1 MIKKILVL
9 LALTFS
15 ALASAQQRSYVI
27 EVSYNDEFFIIN
39 GEKFKARTYCFS
51 MNEGDRVIFLSGSP
65 RGACSSA
72 EVLNLR
78 TQRTCRL
85 WCE

>member
-15 ALASAQQRSYVI
+15 TLASAQRSYVI

-39 GEKFKARTYCFS
+39 GAKFKAMTYCFN
-51 MNEGDRVIFLSGSP
+51 MREGDRVTFLRGSP
-65 RGACSSA
+65 SGACSSA

-78 TQRTCRL
+78 TERTCRL